1 MTVSIPENGLRLS
14 GSADNGRS
22 FEFTLM
28 VIESG
33 LKVFAVTDST
43 AAGDTVGTNY
53 LKLVSTA
60 VASTGENQK

>member
-14 GSADNGRS
+14 GSAENGRS

-33 LKVFAVTDST
+33 LKVFAVTDSA
-43 AAGDTVGTNY
+43 AAGIPLAPTI
-53 LKLVSTA
+53 
-60 VASTGENQK
+60 